1 MSYQTKVRANNMNR
15 TAKLAFYN
23 ARKRNGDATRLSEM
37 TGLSASHISNVTSG
51 RRSVNIELADAMY
64 SISRRRVKET
74 A

>member
-1 MSYQTKVRANNMNR
+1 MKTKQLKRKMNR
-15 TAKLAFYN
+15 TAVLSFYN
-23 ARKRNGDATRLSEM
+23 ARKRSGDVTRLSEM
-37 TGLSASHISNVTSG
+37 TGFSSSHISNVTAG

>member
-1 MSYQTKVRANNMNR
+1 MKTKSLKKRMNR
-15 TAKLAFYN
+15 TAVLSFYN

-37 TGLSASHISNVTSG
+37 TGLSTSHISNVTSG

-64 SISRRRVKET
+64 SISRRRIKET

>member
-1 MSYQTKVRANNMNR
+1 MKKQLKRKMNR
-15 TAKLAFYN
+15 TAVLSFYN

-37 TGLSASHISNVTSG
+37 TGLSTSHISNVTAG
-51 RRSVNIELADAMY
+51 RRSINIELADAMY